1 MRNENFDDL
10 QFDKLKKIIGW
21 AYDKSLFY
29 HESFK
34 KAGVKPADFK
44 TVTDIK
50 KFPFLTLAELN
61 REDSMDFLTLPLSN
75 IVRINA
81 GINVANFYT
90 KDDVAKNV
98 EMMIRCLQA
107 AKIYRGSIVGV
118 QGDLADSKFLDVIYA
133 LESMSVTV
141 IPLGNDYRR
150 WIATLENYSMDTLI
164 STPKL
169 AVQLI
174 IQLQAVEKNIAD
186 YPIKKIICLNTNNIQ
201 NPLQN
206 HIEERTGA
214 AVYNLFAPQEI
225 GTAGII
231 FQCSSTSGH
240 HVQEDNFFIEIA
252 DFASDKIF
260 DDEHM
265 GELVITT
272 LTAQA
277 RPLIRYRTRQAVRRM
292 SGVCS
297 CGRDSLRLATP
308 FTKSF

>member
-1 MRNENFDDL
+1 MQLER
-10 QFDKLKKIIGW
+10 LKKIIGW
-21 AYDKSLFY
+21 AYEKSRFYQQSFDKAEINPDDL
-29 HESFK
+29 
-34 KAGVKPADFK
+34 K
-44 TVTDIK
+44 TIDDIK

-61 REDSMDFLTLPLSN
+61 REDSMDFLTLPLSS
-75 IVRINA
+75 IIRINYVEDSDA
-81 GINVANFYT
+81 GINVTNFYT
-90 KDDVAKNV
+90 KSDIIKNV

-133 LESMSVTV
+133 LESIGVTV

-150 WIATLENYSMDTLI
+150 WIATLENFGMDTLI

-169 AVQLI
+169 AVQLV
-174 IQLQAVEKNIAD
+174 IQLQAVGKNIAD

-214 AVYNLFAPQEI
+214 AVYNLFAPVEI
-225 GTAGII
+225 GTAGLI
-231 FQCSSTSGH
+231 FQCSNTSGH
-240 HVQEDNFFIEIA
+240 HVQEDNFLVEIA
-252 DFASDKIF
+252 DFSSDRIID

-292 SGVCS
+292 SGVCT